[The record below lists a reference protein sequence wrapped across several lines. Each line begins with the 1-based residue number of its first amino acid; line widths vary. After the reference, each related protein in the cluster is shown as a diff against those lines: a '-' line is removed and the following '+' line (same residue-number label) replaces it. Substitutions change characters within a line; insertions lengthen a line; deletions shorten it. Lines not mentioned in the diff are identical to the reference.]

1 MTFGRGRKDGRPAER
16 LGAKS
21 CFVRTAGMLQAFEQG
36 AGVTVFDK
44 LEIDYKRIDGET
56 SICLSICRVVE
67 CHESVTGALGGGD
80 TAVSA

>member
-1 MTFGRGRKDGRPAER
+1 
-16 LGAKS
+16 
-21 CFVRTAGMLQAFEQG
+21 MLQAFERG

-44 LEIDYKRIDGET
+44 LEIDYNRIDGET
-56 SICLSICRVVE
+56 SIHPSICRVVE

>member
-1 MTFGRGRKDGRPAER
+1 MTFGRGRKDGCPAER

-67 CHESVTGALGGGD
+67 CHESVTGA
-80 TAVSA
+80 VSGVGTHR